1 MIVHDDSYLIWNL
14 LKPTHW
20 HNVIDAFTRKQLAS
34 FIHDFVVKLSTSELL
49 LFRIRHYIFYYSQV
63 QLYFSCL
70 VFSSCLEKVL

>member
-14 LKPTHW
+14 LKTTHW

-49 LFRIRHYIFYYSQV
+49 LFGLDITYFIIRKCNCISV
-63 QLYFSCL
+63 A
-70 VFSSCLEKVL
+70 